1 MSKPLKK
8 SNLYVGQLVVTSD
21 NPEAQ
26 VRTISHLFESTHA
39 LNMVE
44 VQWYEGTKL
53 IAQGIDCSMLYTPT
67 IKQIEYSIQ
76 FNGRLVANHE
86 IFDFV

>member
-1 MSKPLKK
+1 MSKKLKK
-8 SNLYVGQLVVTSD
+8 SNLYIGQLVTTTD

-26 VRTISHLFESTHA
+26 VRTISHIFNN
-39 LNMVE
+39 NMVE
-44 VQWYEGTKL
+44 VQWYEGTKQV
-53 IAQGIDCSMLYTPT
+53 AQGIDYSMLYTPT

-86 IFDFV
+86 IFDFA